1 MMSLLKNKRLVLQFP
16 ALLRHLTYYQS
27 AHANCSNVEGKAQ
40 DKNIS
45 IANTYYKVNNQSAI
59 DIAAGKPSVR
69 LTPYM
74 ILYSGKSHDGSH
86 LLKSAQYLWKEL
98 PVRIAH
104 RVHEFRSLPFIIGCN
119 PTILEVHE
127 LYIRAF
133 NILNNHPPIR
143 THEDEEAYSR
153 LLRNLLDDHT
163 HVHELYIRAFNI
175 LNNHPPI
182 RTHEDEEAYSRL
194 LRNLLDDHT
203 HVVTQMA
210 AGFKECRKHI
220 QPHHN
225 GIINKSLRL
234 KDLVEKWAE
243 FSRRLAFHRYGKAPE
258 IRLSGHVGSTFP
270 YITLPLDYIL
280 PELFKNALRATI
292 ESHPDASESSL
303 PSVHVTIAN
312 NEVDFILRISDR
324 GGGIPH
330 SVLPKVMHYNF
341 TTAEEST
348 EQRLA
353 VDPLGNII
361 DASNP
366 GSGSTMSPMHGFGFG
381 LPTSRAYAE
390 YLGGS
395 LTIQSLQGLG
405 TDVYLR
411 LKHIDSKHD
420 AFRI

>member
-1 MMSLLKNKRLVLQFP
+1 MLSLKHFALTLCKEKRSGCVI
-16 ALLRHLTYYQS
+16 RHLTHFASSQS
-27 AHANCSNVEGKAQ
+27 NSIGNNSKTPPQSNPSV
-40 DKNIS
+40 S
-45 IANTYYKVNNQSAI
+45 SYYKVNNQSAI
-59 DIAAGKPSVR
+59 DTAAGKPSVR

-104 RVHEFRSLPFIIGCN
+104 RIHEFRSLPFIIGCN

-133 NILNNHPPIR
+133 NILNNHPAIR
-143 THEDEEAYSR
+143 TADDEAAYSR
-153 LLRNLLDDHT
+153 LLRD
-163 HVHELYIRAFNI
+163 
-175 LNNHPPI
+175 
-182 RTHEDEEAYSRL
+182 
-194 LRNLLDDHT
+194 LLDDHT
-203 HVVTQMA
+203 HVVTQLA

-220 QPHHN
+220 QNEDVVRQFCDRTLTSRLGIRLLVTHHLSLREEKPHHV

-243 FSRRLAFHRYGKAPE
+243 FTRRLAFQRYGKSPD
-258 IRLSGHVGSTFP
+258 IRLSGHIGSTFP

-280 PELFKNALRATI
+280 PELFKNAVRATI

-330 SVLPKVMHYNF
+330 AVLPKVMHYNF

-348 EQRLA
+348 EQRLE

>member
-1 MMSLLKNKRLVLQFP
+1 MAKRYIRFSA
-16 ALLRHLTYYQS
+16 ALTRHLTHQPRTQS
-27 AHANCSNVEGKAQ
+27 SFGSNGGNNSRGLQDQSYTNPSTTANA
-40 DKNIS
+40 
-45 IANTYYKVNNQSAI
+45 YYKVNNQSAI
-59 DIAAGKPSVR
+59 DLAAGKPSVR

-74 ILYSGKSHDGSH
+74 ILYSGKTHDRSH

-104 RVHEFRSLPFIIGCN
+104 RIAEFRSLPFIIGCN

-133 NILNNHPPIR
+133 NILNKHPPII
-143 THEDEEAYSR
+143 TSEDEEAYSH
-153 LLRNLLDDHT
+153 LLRD
-163 HVHELYIRAFNI
+163 
-175 LNNHPPI
+175 
-182 RTHEDEEAYSRL
+182 
-194 LRNLLDDHT
+194 LLDDHT
-203 HVVTQMA
+203 HVVTQIA

-220 QPHHN
+220 QNEELVRQFCDRTLTSRLGIRLLVMHHLALREEKPHHN

-243 FSRRLAFHRYGKAPE
+243 FTRRLAHHRYGKAPQF
-258 IRLSGHVGSTFP
+258 RLSGHVGSTFP
-270 YITLPLDYIL
+270 YITIPLDYIL
-280 PELFKNALRATI
+280 PEVFKNAVRATI
-292 ESHPDASESSL
+292 ESHPDASESQL
-303 PSVHVTIAN
+303 PSIHVTIAN

-330 SVLPKVMHYNF
+330 AVLPKVMHYNF

-348 EQRLA
+348 EHRLS

>member
-1 MMSLLKNKRLVLQFP
+1 MLSLRHFSLTFCKEKRSSCV
-16 ALLRHLTYYQS
+16 RHLTHFASSQS
-27 AHANCSNVEGKAQ
+27 NNVGNDSKALPQSNPSV
-40 DKNIS
+40 S
-45 IANTYYKVNNQSAI
+45 SYYKVNNQSAI
-59 DIAAGKPSVR
+59 DTAAGKPSVR

-104 RVHEFRSLPFIIGCN
+104 RIHEFRSLPFIIGCN

-133 NILNNHPPIR
+133 NILNNHPVIR
-143 THEDEEAYSR
+143 TPEDEA
-153 LLRNLLDDHT
+153 
-163 HVHELYIRAFNI
+163 
-175 LNNHPPI
+175 
-182 RTHEDEEAYSRL
+182 AYSRL

-203 HVVTQMA
+203 HVVTQLA

-220 QPHHN
+220 QNEDLVRQFCDRTLTSRLGIRLLVTHHLSLREEKPHHV

-243 FSRRLAFHRYGKAPE
+243 FTRRLAFHRYGKSPD
-258 IRLSGHVGSTFP
+258 IRLSGHVGSSFP
-270 YITLPLDYIL
+270 YITLPLDYVL
-280 PELFKNALRATI
+280 PEIFKNAVRATI

-303 PSVHVTIAN
+303 PSIHVTIAN

-330 SVLPKVMHYNF
+330 AVLPKVMYYNY

-366 GSGSTMSPMHGFGFG
+366 GAGSVSPMHGFGFG

>member
-1 MMSLLKNKRLVLQFP
+1 MLSLRHFSLTFCKEKRSSKVSV
-16 ALLRHLTYYQS
+16 RHLTHFASSQS
-27 AHANCSNVEGKAQ
+27 NNVGNDSKALPQSNPSV
-40 DKNIS
+40 S
-45 IANTYYKVNNQSAI
+45 SYYKVNNQSAI
-59 DIAAGKPSVR
+59 DTAAGKPSVR

-104 RVHEFRSLPFIIGCN
+104 RIHEFRSLPFIIGCN

-133 NILNNHPPIR
+133 NILNNHPVIR
-143 THEDEEAYSR
+143 TPEDEA
-153 LLRNLLDDHT
+153 
-163 HVHELYIRAFNI
+163 
-175 LNNHPPI
+175 
-182 RTHEDEEAYSRL
+182 AYSRL

-203 HVVTQMA
+203 HVVTQLA

-220 QPHHN
+220 QNEDLVRQFCDRTLTSRLGIRLLVTHHLSLREEKPHHV

-243 FSRRLAFHRYGKAPE
+243 FTRRLAFHRYGKSPD
-258 IRLSGHVGSTFP
+258 IRLSGHVGSSFP
-270 YITLPLDYIL
+270 YITLPLDYVL
-280 PELFKNALRATI
+280 PELFKNAVRATI

-303 PSVHVTIAN
+303 PSIHVTIAN

-330 SVLPKVMHYNF
+330 AVLPKVMYYNY

-366 GSGSTMSPMHGFGFG
+366 GAGSVSPMHGFGFG

>member
-1 MMSLLKNKRLVLQFP
+1 MLSLKHFALTLCKEKRSGCVI
-16 ALLRHLTYYQS
+16 RHLTHFASSQS
-27 AHANCSNVEGKAQ
+27 NSIGNNSKTPPQSNPSV
-40 DKNIS
+40 S
-45 IANTYYKVNNQSAI
+45 SYYKVNNQSAI
-59 DIAAGKPSVR
+59 DTAAGKPSVR

-104 RVHEFRSLPFIIGCN
+104 RIHEFRSLPFIIGCN

-133 NILNNHPPIR
+133 NILNNHPAIR
-143 THEDEEAYSR
+143 TADDEAAYSH
-153 LLRNLLDDHT
+153 LLRD
-163 HVHELYIRAFNI
+163 
-175 LNNHPPI
+175 
-182 RTHEDEEAYSRL
+182 
-194 LRNLLDDHT
+194 LLDDHT
-203 HVVTQMA
+203 HVVTQLA

-220 QPHHN
+220 QNEDVVRQFCDRTLTSRLGIRLLVTHHLSLREEKPHHV

-243 FSRRLAFHRYGKAPE
+243 FTRRLAFHRYGKSPD
-258 IRLSGHVGSTFP
+258 IRLSGHIGSTFP

-280 PELFKNALRATI
+280 PELFKNAVRATI
-292 ESHPDASESSL
+292 ESHPEASESSL

-330 SVLPKVMHYNF
+330 AVLPKVMHYNF

-348 EQRLA
+348 EQRLE

>member
-1 MMSLLKNKRLVLQFP
+1 MLALMKNLHLSQHPDRLLAV
-16 ALLRHLTYYQS
+16 ALRHLT
-27 AHANCSNVEGKAQ
+27 HHPAQ
-40 DKNIS
+40 VSCVGSDSKNNERNPS
-45 IANTYYKVNNQSAI
+45 VSSYYKINNQTAI

-104 RVHEFRSLPFIIGCN
+104 RVHEFRSLPFIVGCN

-133 NILNNHPPIR
+133 NILNSHPPIINAD
-143 THEDEEAYSR
+143 DEAAFSR
-153 LLRNLLDDHT
+153 LLKNLL
-163 HVHELYIRAFNI
+163 E
-175 LNNHPPI
+175 
-182 RTHEDEEAYSRL
+182 
-194 LRNLLDDHT
+194 DHT
-203 HVVTQMA
+203 HVVTQLA

-220 QPHHN
+220 QNEELVRQFCDRTLTSRLGIRLLVTHHLSLREEKPHHV

-243 FSRRLAFHRYGKAPE
+243 FVQRLAFHRYGKAPD

-280 PELFKNALRATI
+280 PELFKNAVRATI

-303 PSVHVTIAN
+303 PSIHVTIAN

-330 SVLPKVMHYNF
+330 AVLPKVMHYNY

-348 EQRLA
+348 EQRLS

-366 GSGSTMSPMHGFGFG
+366 GTGSTGMSPMHGFGFG